1 MEVRPVSSLQLN
13 VGLERQDTDHRQ
25 ANSLR
30 RQRLWTLDGKME
42 YRWAGS
48 VYAVNFVHD
57 RLRISSLSTQT
68 RTAPSLWWE
77 RRWSRGLI
85 SKISLFWWR
94 ERLHE
99 GALKTTFSS
108 LSPRLSLTGRWERL
122 SILGAVELTDD
133 LSWTVSESETW
144 QTASTS
150 RVTANAL
157 KLDLRPLP
165 LALFRL
171 QSQVSYTDR
180 EEGED
185 VLRHDL
191 TLKLTLQF

>member
-1 MEVRPVSSLQLN
+1 M
-13 VGLERQDTDHRQ
+13 
-25 ANSLR
+25 
-30 RQRLWTLDGKME
+30 
-42 YRWAGS
+42 
-48 VYAVNFVHD
+48 
-57 RLRISSLSTQT
+57 
-68 RTAPSLWWE
+68 
-77 RRWSRGLI
+77 
-85 SKISLFWWR
+85 
-94 ERLHE
+94 
-99 GALKTTFSS
+99 
-108 LSPRLSLTGRWERL
+108 
-122 SILGAVELTDD
+122 GAVELTDD

-150 RVTANAL
+150 QVTANAL